1 MTQPNMNYE
10 LDQLCLMDGPLMAFE
25 AKRMPEA
32 VERDGPDRTLSAEAM
47 DGLFL
52 NVKAWIGS
60 RMIRSMDKYDH
71 PPQKVTILVTVSI
84 DDEPA
89 R

>member
-1 MTQPNMNYE
+1 MSEMNYS
-10 LDQLCLMDGPLMAFE
+10 LDNLCLMDGSVMAFQAE
-25 AKRMPEA
+25 RMPEA

-52 NVKAWIGS
+52 NIKAWIGS
-60 RMIRSMDKYDH
+60 RMIRSMDKFDH
-71 PPQKVTILVTVSI
+71 PPQRIDIVVAMTI
-84 DDEPA
+84 DGEPA